1 MEEAIIAIIGLAIL
15 IAILIGI
22 IIFLRVILRDRSDYR
37 KTGTTY
43 YHPSTDRA
51 GLYGEAL
58 VNFHLKQLLKGD
70 EHLLTNLLLPLKNG
84 GSVELDAVIVSHK
97 GVFCIETKYWVGHI
111 IGSDDEDIWYQEYDD
126 PSREDRE
133 HLNPVKQNEGHCGV
147 LDRILH
153 RHYPISN
160 VVIFAELEDDSNLDS
175 KYCFSLSEFEEH
187 YDALLDNVLTQ
198 DEINAIY
205 QILYKYIASDE
216 ELAKHRKQIQERYN
230 HFN

>member
-1 MEEAIIAIIGLAIL
+1 MEEAIIAIIGIIIL
-15 IAILIGI
+15 ILI
-22 IIFLRVILRDRSDYR
+22 IIFLWLILHNRSDDR
-37 KTGTTY
+37 EARTTS
-43 YHPSTDRA
+43 YHPSTDKA

-58 VNFHLKQLLKGD
+58 VNFHLKQLLVGD

-84 GSVELDAVIVSHK
+84 GSVELDAVLVSHK

-111 IGSDDEDIWYQEYDD
+111 HGSDDDDIWYQEYDD
-126 PSREDRE
+126 PYRSDRE
-133 HLNPVKQNEGHCGV
+133 HRNPVKQNEGHCGV

-153 RHYPISN
+153 RHYLVSN
-160 VVIFAELEDDSNLDS
+160 VVIFAELEDDSDLDS
-175 KYCFSLSEFEEH
+175 QYCFSLSEFEDH

-216 ELAKHRKQIQERYN
+216 ELAKHRQQIQERYN